1 MFLLKK
7 NGRNGKKFVINGM
20 IFGIVTTS
28 GSGYMDFMTDSFKAF
43 A

>member
-20 IFGIVTTS
+20 VFGIVLQES
-28 GSGYMDFMTDSFKAF
+28 IR
-43 A
+43 

>member
-20 IFGIVTTS
+20 IFGMVAMEDS
-28 GSGYMDFMTDSFKAF
+28 GTMTFLTDSFKAF